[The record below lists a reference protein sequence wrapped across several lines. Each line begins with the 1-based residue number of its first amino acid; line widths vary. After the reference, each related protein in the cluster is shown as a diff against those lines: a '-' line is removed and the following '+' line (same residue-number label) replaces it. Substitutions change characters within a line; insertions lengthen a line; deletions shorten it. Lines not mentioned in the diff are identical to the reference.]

1 MQKPF
6 AYSPVHRIVQNFILT
21 RTQISIIAFAGA
33 ILLFMIGCALLNARY
48 GSSAA
53 PFFVPEQHVHGP
65 YMAVLRMY
73 MRVGPRSRLSK

>member
-48 GSSAA
+48 GSSDSFAHSS
-53 PFFVPEQHVHGP
+53 PPPSSE
-65 YMAVLRMY
+65 
-73 MRVGPRSRLSK
+73 LSTGMPLP